1 MSVYCFLA
9 ICSSFSD
16 KELKL
21 ISILCVLVTSW
32 LSEEL
37 QVGLKQLPTH
47 TSMEKQKNLI
57 AIIGPKGGVGKTSI
71 SANLAIAL
79 SRLGKKVVAVDLDLG
94 ASNLHAVFGIRDS
107 KYSLSDFVQNKVKR
121 LSDIIVD
128 TGLKNL
134 GIIRGG
140 DVPGIANMQYQKKMK
155 LIRHLSELGFDLVI
169 MDLAPGVSH
178 NVVDFAIIAK
188 KTLLVTT
195 PEVPSLLN
203 AYSFIKVAV
212 FRRLTFFFKY
222 KKSFEILELLER
234 AKDFE
239 NYPYLNTM
247 EGFFREAH
255 EINSEVADSAK
266 KILSGITPF
275 VVVNRVRTGKDA
287 NTGKVI
293 QGLMQNYLGIKSS
306 ELMTIREDTAV
317 EKAIARMKPQ
327 FACNKNGS
335 LLILN

>member
-1 MSVYCFLA
+1 
-9 ICSSFSD
+9 
-16 KELKL
+16 
-21 ISILCVLVTSW
+21 
-32 LSEEL
+32 
-37 QVGLKQLPTH
+37 
-47 TSMEKQKNLI
+47 MEKQKNLI

-317 EKAIARMKPQ
+317 EKAIARMKPVMTEAPHSPFSRDIEQ
-327 FACNKNGS
+327 IARKLCE
-335 LLILN
+335 